1 MEDRMTY
8 DFRRQRL
15 LPGVATTADLARP
28 TESSCA
34 LYVAR
39 FALPNQLPDSEERAD
54 DKDRGSEVDKTEV
67 PDRVEPPGVVR
78 RESDCEGEHWR
89 CDCRDPGPHVP
100 AADTEPRERGD
111 RETRRGD
118 EAGQSDMQVADVV
131 VEVVVERLD
140 LVLIARHLVAADTE
154 LEEAVG
160 EIQDEEDDGVTRKRD
175 RAECHQVH
183 APRERR
189 RPCTPRPCRDRCHR
203 TDTSV
208 SQKSSASRGE
218 STGRIQDTPFPGND
232 GISRVLCS
240 SARRCAH
247 TLVYPSWLGADLCP
261 RRR

>member
-39 FALPNQLPDSEERAD
+39 FALPNQLPESEERAD
-54 DKDRGSEVDKTEV
+54 DKDCGSEVDKTEV

-89 CDCRDPGPHVP
+89 CDRRDPGPHVP

-118 EAGQSDMQVADVV
+118 EAGNSDMQMADVV

-140 LVLIARHLVAADTE
+140 LVLAARHLVAADTE
-154 LEEAVG
+154 LEKAVG
-160 EIQDEEDDGVTRKRD
+160 EIQDEEDDGVTHKGD
-175 RAECHQVH
+175 RAKRHQVH
-183 APRERR
+183 APREGR
-189 RPCTPRPCRDRCHR
+189 CFFTPRPCRDCCHSNR
-203 TDTSV
+203 YLRLAGRV
-208 SQKSSASRGE
+208 LPPRGE
-218 STGRIQDTPFPGND
+218 SGSQD
-232 GISRVLCS
+232 
-240 SARRCAH
+240 
-247 TLVYPSWLGADLCP
+247 
-261 RRR
+261 